1 VTNSIIEEIHH
12 TREEISD
19 RFDGNIMA
27 IANDAARRQIKAN
40 RPLWK
45 PKTPNKTLNRTP
57 VSPRTFGVNSRLR
70 VGDIGSG

>member
-1 VTNSIIEEIHH
+1 MTNSIIQEIHH

-19 RFDGNIMA
+19 RFGGNIVA
-27 IANDAARRQIKAN
+27 IANDAERRQIASN

-70 VGDIGSG
+70 VGDTGAG